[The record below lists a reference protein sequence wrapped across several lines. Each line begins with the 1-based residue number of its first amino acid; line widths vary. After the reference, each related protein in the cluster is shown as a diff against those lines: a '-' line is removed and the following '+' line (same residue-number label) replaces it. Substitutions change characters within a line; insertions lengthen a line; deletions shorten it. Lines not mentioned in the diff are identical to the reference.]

1 MRKFFAALLVGLL
14 LASGAHAGPCP
25 MSASVPCR
33 RVPQLTIPLTTA
45 LPAGWTFTRSG
56 ATATY
61 WANGTLVGPVAAN
74 VPRFESDANGNLLGY
89 LNEPA
94 ATNIYLNSQAP
105 ATQTITVTAQAYTLS
120 FYGTGTIALTGTY
133 TGTLTGTGAA
143 NLVQLTFTPTAGSLI
158 TTLTG
163 TVTNVQLE
171 AGNFATSR
179 IITAG
184 ASVARNADNLTAPL
198 SLYPWLQTPM
208 GWSGAIRFTSLGNTQ
223 LSSTKALEFSDGTTS
238 NRVYLIYS
246 LTPGYAQMSYVLSGN
261 SQSGTGF
268 LLSPSGN
275 SFSWSVSQT
284 GMTTSFN
291 KGAAVLIAN
300 AGTPIKLTTVAVGRS
315 STSASLYYAEHV
327 QSLTL
332 RAGPSSAAWLQGG
345 SY

>member
-1 MRKFFAALLVGLL
+1 MG
-14 LASGAHAGPCP
+14 
-25 MSASVPCR
+25 ASVPCR
-33 RVPQLTIPLTTA
+33 HVPQLTIPLTTA
-45 LPAGWTFTRSG
+45 VPAGWTFTRSG

-120 FYGTGTIALTGTY
+120 FYGTGTIVLTGTY

-171 AGNFATSR
+171 AGSFATSR

-184 ASVARNADNLTAPL
+184 ASVTRNTDNLTAPL
-198 SLYPWLQTPM
+198 SLYPWLQTSM
-208 GWSGAIRFTSLGNTQ
+208 GWTAAI
-223 LSSTKALEFSDGTTS
+223 EFSLVAANQVGQRIFELGDGTTS
-238 NRVYLIYS
+238 NRVFVQLQNSTGGI
-246 LTPGYAQMSYVLSGN
+246 TVNSYVAGVSSSIGN
-261 SQSGTGF
+261 YATNAIGT
-268 LLSPSGN
+268 LN
-275 SFSWSVSQT
+275 SYAESVNSA
-284 GMTTSFN
+284 GVAISLN
-291 KGAAVLIAN
+291 RAATHTLVN
-300 AGTPIKLTTVAVGRS
+300 AGLPKMSVLAVGRS
-315 STSASLYYAEHV
+315 QQTGGTGQSAIHVTSV
-327 QSLTL
+327 TL
-332 RAGPSSAAWLQGG
+332 RAGPSTAAWLQGG

>member
-1 MRKFFAALLVGLL
+1 VQ
-14 LASGAHAGPCP
+14 
-25 MSASVPCR
+25 
-33 RVPQLTIPLTTA
+33 QLTIPLTTA

-61 WANGTLVGPVAAN
+61 WQNGTLIGPVAAN

-120 FYGTGTIALTGTY
+120 FYGTGAIALTGTY

-171 AGNFATSR
+171 AGSFATSR

-184 ASVARNADNLTAPL
+184 SAVTRNADNLSAPL
-198 SLYPWLQTPM
+198 SLYPWM
-208 GWSGAIRFTSLGNTQ
+208 
-223 LSSTKALEFSDGTTS
+223 
-238 NRVYLIYS
+238 
-246 LTPGYAQMSYVLSGN
+246 
-261 SQSGTGF
+261 
-268 LLSPSGN
+268 
-275 SFSWSVSQT
+275 
-284 GMTTSFN
+284 
-291 KGAAVLIAN
+291 KGN
-300 AGTPIKLTTVAVGRS
+300 AGTIVVRVTPTGFIGLARIFEINDGTANNYIYASSNTTQQTPETVYFNYAVSGTAHANNSVGSMTVGIAGSVGISWSHGIANNGLASGIVSPFSSSNYPVPSGSILTTIGVGNRAYDGARPFAGHFLYV
-315 STSASLYYAEHV
+315 TLAGAAMPASWMIR
-327 QSLTL
+327 Q
-332 RAGPSSAAWLQGG
+332 
-345 SY
+345 